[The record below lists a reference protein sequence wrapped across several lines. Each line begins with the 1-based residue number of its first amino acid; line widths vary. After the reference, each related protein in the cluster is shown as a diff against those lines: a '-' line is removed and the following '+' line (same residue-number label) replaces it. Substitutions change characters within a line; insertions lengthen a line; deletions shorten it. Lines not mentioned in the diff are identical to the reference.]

1 MNKSLKTWY
10 LFQWENDRT
19 NNWSRYLVEEC
30 PKWDVEQ
37 ICVRNSS
44 DYNLDTSDTPD
55 TNELSLSTTRLK
67 TFLIEYYEEALPINY
82 HYFFKRIQ
90 VQTIIFLV
98 PVCEIDEEV
107 MRIDTALKH
116 VTRERW
122 LEDNDS
128 VTEIIFKNS
137 SGKHIR
143 TIKMLNDDKR
153 NI

>member
-1 MNKSLKTWY
+1 
-10 LFQWENDRT
+10 
-19 NNWSRYLVEEC
+19 
-30 PKWDVEQ
+30 
-37 ICVRNSS
+37 
-44 DYNLDTSDTPD
+44 
-55 TNELSLSTTRLK
+55 
-67 TFLIEYYEEALPINY
+67 
-82 HYFFKRIQ
+82 
-90 VQTIIFLV
+90 
-98 PVCEIDEEV
+98 